1 MPEERP
7 FRDERPF
14 RRLSGRRGA
23 GGGAKRASPAGWQLL
38 LVQSI
43 SCVVVLLIALLLRVA
58 GGSAFEQLRE
68 KFNQSIMDNTFAA
81 TIAGL
86 FEKPDEI
93 GSGSSSTGSSS
104 GDAPASAVS
113 EPGAENGGTGGQDV
127 LMSTVKALYAPE
139 GATFAKLQVN
149 RTACRPLP
157 EGQYTSWFGYRE
169 DPIKGGTGFHT
180 GLDIG
185 SPAGTPIAAMFYGV
199 VRETGTDK
207 SYGHYVKLYHGGGLE
222 ILYAHCSEI
231 LVEKDAVVRAGESV
245 AKVGSTGD
253 STGNHLH
260 ISAFLNGIAYDPLP
274 LMPEG
279 LYA

>member
-7 FRDERPF
+7 YREERPF
-14 RRLSGRRGA
+14 RRLPGGRRPA
-23 GGGAKRASPAGWQLL
+23 GGSARRASPAGWQLL

-43 SCVVVLLIALLLRVA
+43 SCAVVLLIALLLRVA

-68 KFNQSIMDNTFAA
+68 KFNQSIMDNTFAS
-81 TIAGL
+81 TIAAFFDKEETAGD
-86 FEKPDEI
+86 P
-93 GSGSSSTGSSS
+93 SSSTGDPSPAPEEGT
-104 GDAPASAVS
+104 GD
-113 EPGAENGGTGGQDV
+113 EGTGGQDV
-127 LMSTVKALYAPE
+127 PKSTVKALYAPE
-139 GATFAKLQVN
+139 GATFARLQVN
-149 RTACRPLP
+149 RTAYRPIA
-157 EGQYTSWFGYRE
+157 EGHYTSWFGYRE

-185 SPAGTPIAAMFYGV
+185 SAAGTPVAAMFYGV

-207 SYGHYVKLYHGGGLE
+207 SYGHYIKLYHGGGLE

-231 LVEKDAVVRAGESV
+231 LAEKDAVVRAGETV
-245 AKVGSTGD
+245 ARVGSTGD

-260 ISAFLNGIAYDPLP
+260 ISAFLNGTAYDPLP

>member
-7 FRDERPF
+7 FREGRPF
-14 RRLSGRRGA
+14 RSLPGGRRPS
-23 GGGAKRASPAGWQLL
+23 GGNARRASPAGWQLL

-43 SCVVVLLIALLLRVA
+43 SCAVVLLIALLLRVA

-68 KFNQSIMDNTFAA
+68 KFNQSIMDNTFAS

-86 FEKPDEI
+86 FDKAGEEA
-93 GSGSSSTGSSS
+93 GGESSSSS
-104 GDAPASAVS
+104 GDAASV
-113 EPGAENGGTGGQDV
+113 PDGNGGEEGTGGQDV
-127 LMSTVKALYAPE
+127 PMSTVKALYAPD

-149 RTACRPLP
+149 RTAYRPIP
-157 EGQYTSWFGYRE
+157 EGHYTSWFGYRE
-169 DPIKGGTGFHT
+169 DPIQGGTGFHT

-185 SPAGTPIAAMFYGV
+185 SAEGTPVAAMFYGV

-207 SYGHYVKLYHGGGLE
+207 SYGRYIKLYHGGGLE

-231 LVEKDAVVRAGESV
+231 LAEKDAVVRAGETV
-245 AKVGSTGD
+245 ARVGSTGD

-260 ISAFLNGIAYDPLP
+260 VSAFLNGTAYDPLP

>member
-1 MPEERP
+1 MRAPVSQSAGRPPSVRGERQ
-7 FRDERPF
+7 
-14 RRLSGRRGA
+14 A
-23 GGGAKRASPAGWQLL
+23 GVPAGWQLL

-43 SCVVVLLIALLLRVA
+43 SCAVVLLIALLLRVA
-58 GGSAFEQLRE
+58 GGNAFEQLRE
-68 KFNQSIMDNTFAA
+68 KFNQSIMDNTFAS

-86 FEKPDEI
+86 FDKAGEEA
-93 GSGSSSTGSSS
+93 GGESSSSS
-104 GDAPASAVS
+104 GDAASVS
-113 EPGAENGGTGGQDV
+113 DGNGGEEGTGGQDV
-127 LMSTVKALYAPE
+127 PMSTVKALYAPD

-149 RTACRPLP
+149 RTAYRPIP
-157 EGQYTSWFGYRE
+157 EGHYTSWFGYRE
-169 DPIKGGTGFHT
+169 DPIQGGTGFHT

-185 SPAGTPIAAMFYGV
+185 SAEGTPVAAMFYGV

-207 SYGHYVKLYHGGGLE
+207 SYGRYIKLYHGGGLE

-231 LVEKDAVVRAGESV
+231 LAEKDAVVRAGETV
-245 AKVGSTGD
+245 ARVGSTGD

-260 ISAFLNGIAYDPLP
+260 VSAFLNGTAYDPLP